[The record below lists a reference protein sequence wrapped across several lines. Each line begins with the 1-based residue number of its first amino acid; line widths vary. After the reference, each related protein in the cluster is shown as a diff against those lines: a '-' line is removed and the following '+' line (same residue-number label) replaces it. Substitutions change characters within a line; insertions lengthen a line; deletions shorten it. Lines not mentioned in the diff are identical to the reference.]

1 LPLSAVG
8 ALVLA
13 GAAGAAN
20 SASFTDRAGD
30 AGRAPDITEVDVSND
45 DSGTITIRLTFA
57 GDRTLGPADEVGAVL
72 DLDQNPDT
80 GTVYYGSEVAL
91 RFKGSMVR
99 FARANGAQ
107 FAPAPPPAS
116 LNATSGVGSLTFSV
130 SAADLGLA
138 PDAGFDIAA
147 FSETSNGDN
156 DLAPDIRTFNY
167 QQVAGKP
174 PPDLG
179 PDTRAPLDRA
189 FASHGVHG
197 RVAHLDYWA
206 ADGRAVTAD
215 TIRVYRRNR
224 LLKRIRIALGDANP
238 FYVYYAPWRV
248 PRKVHG
254 RLRFCVR
261 SVDAA
266 GNKSNLS
273 CAGLVIR

>member
-167 QQVAGKP
+167 QLGSGP
-174 PPDLG
+174 PPPVG
-179 PDTRAPLDRA
+179 ADTRAPVDRA
-189 FASHGVHG
+189 FASRGVHG
-197 RVAHLDYWA
+197 KVAQLNYWA
-206 ADGRAVTAD
+206 ADGRGVNAD
-215 TIRVYRRNR
+215 TIRVYRHSR
-224 LLKRIRIALGDANP
+224 LLKTIRISLGDASP
-238 FYVYYAPWRV
+238 FYTYYAPWRV
-248 PRKVHG
+248 PRKIRG
-254 RLRFCVR
+254 RLHFCVR
-261 SVDAA
+261 SRDAT
-266 GNKSNLS
+266 GNQSNLS
-273 CAGLVIR
+273 CGRLVIR